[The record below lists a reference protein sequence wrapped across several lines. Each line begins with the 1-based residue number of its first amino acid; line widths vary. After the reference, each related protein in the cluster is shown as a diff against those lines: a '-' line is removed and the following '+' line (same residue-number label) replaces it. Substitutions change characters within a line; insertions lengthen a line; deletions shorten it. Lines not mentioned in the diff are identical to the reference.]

1 MLKFYFYQANVLG
14 LNILTGFLGHLT
26 GQRMAILK
34 YFMVNGDN
42 PTRVFHVNISGGGV
56 SSGPG
61 RGYRRLVPDQFISN
75 STTFG

>member
-1 MLKFYFYQANVLG
+1 M
-14 LNILTGFLGHLT
+14 GFLGHLI

-42 PTRVFHVNISGGGV
+42 LTRVFHVNISGGGV

-75 STTFG
+75 LTKRLGSEQSESIHSLSLLEPE